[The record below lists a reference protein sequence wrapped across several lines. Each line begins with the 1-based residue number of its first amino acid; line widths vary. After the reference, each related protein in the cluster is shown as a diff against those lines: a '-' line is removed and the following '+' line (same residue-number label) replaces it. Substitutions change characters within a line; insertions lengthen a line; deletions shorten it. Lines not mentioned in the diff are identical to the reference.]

1 MSLVQFTIA
10 AVDKTRAAFAS
21 VNQGLNRLTMG
32 GDAAQ
37 KKMTTM
43 GLQMVGVGSIAVLLG
58 GQVRKVAQDIE
69 SVPGVSQDAISSWDQ
84 LHARMGTISGTLGNM
99 VASAGHGINSL
110 ANLIRFGWIATLKG
124 VDAAQAD
131 VLENERQ
138 LAETHKLNSG
148 WYDKL
153 AAATKRLMDAR
164 NELRN
169 LNEGDGASVI
179 RRRAE
184 VALLEQKASAEADEL
199 KRVDKLAKVAEM
211 RLDVERDYNKLLA
224 EHAKVSTDAAVANM
238 KMSGSTLPLTERIRA
253 LEETWKK
260 VTEQIKSYNDLSD
273 PAVIE
278 QRTEALKR
286 QTVLANEL
294 TRAYD
299 EQNRIAAN
307 AANIISGGFEN
318 AIFAGEGLRETI
330 RGIGVDLMR
339 YVFQNTITNKLGAFL
354 TSGIEAIFKG
364 GKAAGGPVSASTS
377 YIVGEN
383 GPELFTPSQAGRIIP
398 NHAVGASGGG
408 GNTYVIDARGTDES
422 VVSRLASVMMQL
434 AGPGVTERR
443 AINATLDRR
452 ARSAYA

>member
-1 MSLVQFTIA
+1 M
-10 AVDKTRAAFAS
+10 
-21 VNQGLNRLTMG
+21 
-32 GDAAQ
+32 AAQ
-37 KKMTTM
+37 
-43 GLQMVGVGSIAVLLG
+43 GVLG
-58 GQVRKVAQDIE
+58 GFVAKAGEGIA
-69 SVPGVSQDAISSWDQ
+69 S
-84 LHARMGTISGTLGNM
+84 LG
-99 VASAGHGINSL
+99 G
-110 ANLIRFGWIATLKG
+110 
-124 VDAAQAD
+124 
-131 VLENERQ
+131 
-138 LAETHKLNSG
+138 LAEYG
-148 WYDKL
+148 WNAL
-153 AAATKRLMDAR
+153 TKGR
-164 NELRN
+164 
-169 LNEGDGASVI
+169 
-179 RRRAE
+179 
-184 VALLEQKASAEADEL
+184 AEADQLLLDADRATQVLRDQGDIDKTTAAIERLGKARKEL
-199 KRVDKLAKVAEM
+199 ANINETDGQSISRRRKEAELLQAQALQQSDNIKRLTLMAQSVETQTDA
-211 RLDVERDYNKLLA
+211 ERDYNKLLA

-238 KMSGSTLPLTERIRA
+238 KMSGALVPLGERIRG
-253 LEETWKK
+253 LEQAWQA
-260 VTEQIKSYNDLSD
+260 VTEQIKTYNNLSD
-273 PAVIE
+273 PAIIE
-278 QRTEALKR
+278 ERSEALKR
-286 QTVLANEL
+286 QAVLAGEL
-294 TRAYD
+294 TKAYD

-434 AGPGVTERR
+434 AGPGVVERR

-452 ARSAYA
+452 ARAA